1 MNFFKKIWN
10 TFTLSGS
17 NATKEEARKFFG
29 DTNSDDSTT
38 DAAVF
43 ASMKVICEGVSQLP
57 LHIYKKDGKKKSKQ
71 KDHYLYEV
79 LHSKANKKQT
89 SLSFV
94 ESMQYSL
101 LLRGNAYALK
111 ISTKDPVDEL
121 VYIHPD
127 YMTPFCVKNGKT
139 YFDRYIP
146 NSTVYYQYS
155 NPDENTTEILFD
167 DEVLHIQGLSPNGL
181 VGLNVIE
188 HLAMTLGYSIAARE
202 HGARYFKQGGHPS
215 VVMEFANKK
224 GMDDATKEK
233 LRKSWVNRFSG
244 TENSHQCLIVEGG
257 TTVKPLSLTN
267 KDSEFLASRKYQ
279 RSEIAAI
286 FGVPPHK
293 IGDLENAS
301 FSNIEQQSRDFINHT
316 IMPWNIRWEQA
327 LNDSLL
333 TKQERKEGYF
343 IRFNVDGLLRG
354 DSESRSKLYTSLFGT
369 GAMSP
374 NDIRESEN
382 MNPIDGGDIT
392 YVPVNFQA
400 INEVGK
406 INEQ

>member
-10 TFTLSGS
+10 SFTL
-17 NATKEEARKFFG
+17 NATNATEKEAREFFG
-29 DTNSDDSTT
+29 YEDSDNSTS

-43 ASMKVICEGVSQLP
+43 ASIKVICEGVSQLP
-57 LHIYKKDGKKKSKQ
+57 LHIYKKDGKNKSKQ
-71 KDHYLYEV
+71 KGHYLYEI

-89 SLSFV
+89 SLSFI
-94 ESMQYSL
+94 ESMQYAL

-111 ISTKDPVDEL
+111 VSGSSPIEEL

-127 YMTPFCVKNGKT
+127 YITPFCEKNGKI
-139 YFDRYIP
+139 YFDRYVP
-146 NSTVYYQYS
+146 NSKIYYRYS
-155 NPDENTTEILFD
+155 NPDEDKHEILFED
-167 DEVLHIQGLSPNGL
+167 DVLHIQGLSTNGL

-188 HLAMTLGYSIAARE
+188 HLALTLGYSIAARE

-215 VVMEFANKK
+215 VVMEFNNKK
-224 GMDDATKEK
+224 ALDDKTKEL
-233 LRKSWVNRFSG
+233 LRKTWVNRFSG
-244 TENSHQCLIVEGG
+244 VENSHQCLIVEGG
-257 TTVKPLSLTN
+257 TTVKPLSLNN
-267 KDSEFLASRKYQ
+267 KDSQFLESRKYQ
-279 RSEIAAI
+279 RSEIASI

-333 TKQERKEGYF
+333 TKQERKQGYF

-354 DSESRSKLYTSLFGT
+354 DSESRSKLYTALFQT
-369 GAMSP
+369 GAVSP

-382 MNPIDGGDIT
+382 MNPIASGDTT
-392 YVPVNFQA
+392 YIPVNMQA
-400 INEVGK
+400 IKKEGKENE
-406 INEQ
+406 